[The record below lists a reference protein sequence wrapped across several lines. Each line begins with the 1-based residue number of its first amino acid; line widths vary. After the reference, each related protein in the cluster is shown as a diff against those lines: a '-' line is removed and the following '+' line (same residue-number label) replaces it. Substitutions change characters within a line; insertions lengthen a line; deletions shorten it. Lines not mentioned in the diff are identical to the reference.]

1 MIWNIL
7 EYHIT
12 RVKKSYFSH
21 ICDKIFESAV
31 SESAVQSTI
40 HFQSAVQLNI
50 RLSLL
55 SESIDA
61 KNEEKIVSI
70 PKTQDG
76 SGFGEANCVIE
87 ALQKFNIKTGI
98 KSICFDTTASNT
110 SVNVGAC
117 KYIEDF
123 VENAVLYCACRS

>member
-1 MIWNIL
+1 M
-7 EYHIT
+7 
-12 RVKKSYFSH
+12 
-21 ICDKIFESAV
+21 
-31 SESAVQSTI
+31 
-40 HFQSAVQLNI
+40 NI

-61 KNEEKIVSI
+61 KNEEKIVS
-70 PKTQDG
+70 G

-98 KSICFDTTASNT
+98 KSICFDTMASNT